1 MKKLFKA
8 LLVCACVFSLAACGQ
23 KKDSNKFIIA
33 TDTAFVPFEWK
44 DGKGKLTGIDID
56 LMNAIAKNQGF
67 TVEWKSIGFDASMTA
82 VEAGEADGMI
92 AGMTINDSRK
102 KKYDFSDPYYTSS
115 VSMATAKGSGIKSY
129 NDLKGKTVVA
139 KTSTSGF
146 EFANANKKKYGY
158 KLEVVEESSI
168 MYQKVKNGDA
178 VALFEDTPVIKYNI
192 ASKQVNFEL
201 PTGTEGEFNYGFAVY
216 KGSNKE
222 LLKKFNA
229 GLKALKENGEYDKIL
244 KKYLG

>member
-1 MKKLFKA
+1 MCLF
-8 LLVCACVFSLAACGQ
+8 FSSMWPEKG
-23 KKDSNKFIIA
+23 NKFIIA

-129 NDLKGKTVVA
+129 NV
-139 KTSTSGF
+139 
-146 EFANANKKKYGY
+146 
-158 KLEVVEESSI
+158 
-168 MYQKVKNGDA
+168 
-178 VALFEDTPVIKYNI
+178 P
-192 ASKQVNFEL
+192 
-201 PTGTEGEFNYGFAVY
+201 
-216 KGSNKE
+216 
-222 LLKKFNA
+222 
-229 GLKALKENGEYDKIL
+229 
-244 KKYLG
+244 

>member
-1 MKKLFKA
+1 
-8 LLVCACVFSLAACGQ
+8 
-23 KKDSNKFIIA
+23 
-33 TDTAFVPFEWK
+33 
-44 DGKGKLTGIDID
+44 
-56 LMNAIAKNQGF
+56 
-67 TVEWKSIGFDASMTA
+67 
-82 VEAGEADGMI
+82 
-92 AGMTINDSRK
+92 
-102 KKYDFSDPYYTSS
+102 
-115 VSMATAKGSGIKSY
+115 
-129 NDLKGKTVVA
+129 VA

-201 PTGTEGEFNYGFAVY
+201 PTGTEGKFNYGFAVY